1 MVNLSQALSEEWAE
15 AGVRINAI
23 NPQRTATPMRTA
35 AFGEEPDETLLSPAA
50 VANATVAVIE
60 SKLTGQVVN
69 VRLH

>member
-1 MVNLSQALSEEWAE
+1 
-15 AGVRINAI
+15 
-23 NPQRTATPMRTA
+23 MRTA